1 MMKRI
6 AEGASRIFLACG
18 YTDFRKQI
26 PGLVATVTLSFKLDP
41 YNGSYVFIFC
51 NRRRDSIKVLRYDQN
66 GFVLATKKLDDM
78 KFQWPRKPDEVKEIT
93 FQQIEWLLQG
103 LEIEQKKSHHQVKID
118 HKIKCTL
125 CQGHYDFFLF
135 RFLLYICLLCRGIKE
150 MPLIDCFHLLL

>member
-6 AEGASRIFLACG
+6 AEGASRIFLACAS
-18 YTDFRKQI
+18 TDFRKQI
-26 PGLVATVTLSFKLDP
+26 PGPVATVTLNFKLDP

-66 GFVLATKKLDDM
+66 GFVLATKKLLDDM

-103 LEIEQKKSHHQVKID
+103 LEIEQKKPI
-118 HKIKCTL
+118 T
-125 CQGHYDFFLF
+125 
-135 RFLLYICLLCRGIKE
+135 R
-150 MPLIDCFHLLL
+150 

>member
-118 HKIKCTL
+118 HKNT
-125 CQGHYDFFLF
+125 
-135 RFLLYICLLCRGIKE
+135 
-150 MPLIDCFHLLL
+150 CF